1 MDEAARVLG
10 GKGEFAVIT
19 ASLTAANQNEW
30 RKHIEA
36 RLSEKYPDMTL
47 AVVRPCDDQQK
58 KAFEVTQ
65 TILNAHPDVKLIMA
79 ICSPAMPG
87 SAEAVKQ
94 SGRTDVKVIGLGL
107 PNDSKRFVHEG
118 ITETVILWNT
128 MDLGYLTIYAA
139 ESVRNGKLRPG
150 ATTITA
156 GRLGQLKIAGD
167 NILLGEP
174 FKFDKSNIDEF
185 DF

>member
-1 MDEAARVLG
+1 
-10 GKGEFAVIT
+10 
-19 ASLTAANQNEW
+19 
-30 RKHIEA
+30 
-36 RLSEKYPDMTL
+36 
-47 AVVRPCDDQQK
+47 
-58 KAFEVTQ
+58 
-65 TILNAHPDVKLIMA
+65 MA

-94 SGRTDVKVIGLGL
+94 SGRKDVKVVGLGL

-139 ESVRNGKLRPG
+139 HAVRNGTLRPR
-150 ATTITA
+150 ATPIAA
-156 GRLGQLKIAGD
+156 GRLGELKIADD